1 MILPIMARSSDPQI
15 HLAAWMTS
23 TAGGLLLALLPV
35 GASAAPAAGVIEL
48 FTSQG
53 CNDCPP
59 ADVLLGQLASS
70 PGVIA
75 LSYHVTYWDALGWH
89 DRFGLAEFDARQQ
102 YYVTQ
107 LRLPSAFTPQ
117 AVIDGRVS
125 AIGSDQMSIEAALS
139 KAPPSLP
146 IQLRVDQG
154 QVRIALPAVPT
165 RLATPLQVIFIGYE
179 PRALTEVGAGE
190 NAGRKLQEYDVVR
203 TYRRV
208 GLWQGGAAQFSVP
221 LSLLPPE
228 ATGIVVLLQE
238 PQGSIA
244 GAATFAADAQASG
257 ASLQKH

>member
-1 MILPIMARSSDPQI
+1 MT
-15 HLAAWMTS
+15 LA
-23 TAGGLLLALLPV
+23 AGGLLLALLSV
-35 GASAAPAAGVIEL
+35 GAAAAAPVGVIEL

-59 ADVLLGQLASS
+59 ADVLLGQLARS

-89 DRFGLAEFDARQQ
+89 DRFGLAESDERQQ

-139 KAPPSLP
+139 KSRPPLPIELTLDQGRVRISLP
-146 IQLRVDQG
+146 VVTTR
-154 QVRIALPAVPT
+154 LPA
-165 RLATPLQVIFIGYE
+165 PLQVIFIGYE
-179 PRALTEVGAGE
+179 PRALTAVGAGE

-221 LSLLPPE
+221 LSVLPPE
-228 ATGIVVLLQE
+228 ATGIAVLLQE

-244 GAATFAADAQASG
+244 GAAALAADAHASG

>member
-1 MILPIMARSSDPQI
+1 
-15 HLAAWMTS
+15 MTS
-23 TAGGLLLALLPV
+23 AAAALCLTLLPV
-35 GASAAPAAGVIEL
+35 SAQAAAPAGVIEL

-59 ADVLLGQLASS
+59 AEVVLRQLARA

-89 DRFGLAEFDARQQ
+89 DRFGLPESDARQQ

-139 KAPPSLP
+139 KAQPTLP
-146 IQLRVDQG
+146 IQLTLDQG
-154 QVRIALPAVPT
+154 RVRIALPAVTT
-165 RLATPLQVIFIGYE
+165 RLPAALQVIFIGYE

-203 TYRRV
+203 TYRRI

-221 LSLLPPE
+221 LSVLPPE
-228 ATGIVVLLQE
+228 ASGIVVLLQE
-238 PQGSIA
+238 PQGNIA
-244 GAATFAADAQASG
+244 GAAALAADAQASG

>member
-1 MILPIMARSSDPQI
+1 MS
-15 HLAAWMTS
+15 
-23 TAGGLLLALLPV
+23 AGVAGLFLALLPV
-35 GASAAPAAGVIEL
+35 GASAAPPVGVIEL

-59 ADVLLGQLASS
+59 ADVLLGQFARS

-75 LSYHVTYWDALGWH
+75 LAYHVTYWDALGWH
-89 DRFGLAEFDARQQ
+89 DRFGLPESDARQQ
-102 YYVTQ
+102 FYVTQ

-125 AIGSDQMSIEAALS
+125 AIGSDQSSIEAALS
-139 KAPPSLP
+139 KARPSVP
-146 IQLRVDQG
+146 IQLQLDQG
-154 QVRIALPAVPT
+154 QVRIALPAVAA
-165 RLATPLQVIFIGYE
+165 RLPAPLQVIFIGYE

-203 TYRRV
+203 TYRRI
-208 GLWQGGAAQFSVP
+208 GSWQGGAAQFSVP

-228 ATGIVVLLQE
+228 ATGIAVLLQE

-244 GAATFAADAQASG
+244 GAATLAADAQASG
-257 ASLQKH
+257 ASLQKR